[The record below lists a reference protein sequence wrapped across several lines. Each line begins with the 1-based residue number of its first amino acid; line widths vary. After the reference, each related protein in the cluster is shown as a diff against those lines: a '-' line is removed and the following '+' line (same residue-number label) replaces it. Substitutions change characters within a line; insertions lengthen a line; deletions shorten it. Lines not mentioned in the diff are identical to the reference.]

1 MGGRT
6 SPQGGATSTCSPG
19 QGQQAVAFP
28 CVQASELAARVL
40 QGQTDI
46 IIDVSVVH
54 PLSPPPSFVPPPPPY
69 SFFGRPELLWRVVN
83 FINIMGKRDED
94 SGERT
99 S

>member
-1 MGGRT
+1 MGGRI
-6 SPQGGATSTCSPG
+6 SPQGDATSTCSPG

-54 PLSPPPSFVPPPPPY
+54 PLSPLPSFVPPPPPY
-69 SFFGRPELLWRVVN
+69 SFFRPAGTAVEGGELHKHN
-83 FINIMGKRDED
+83 GKE
-94 SGERT
+94 G
-99 S
+99 